1 MYHPVVKQITDILT
15 ERGFWFESFEH
26 EPVRTSE
33 QAAKVRAGY
42 TIEQGAKA
50 LIIRIKKR
58 ELGITNDGNQKFVML
73 VIPGNLRLDNK
84 KVKQLLKVREFTFA
98 TEDEVREVTKG
109 VEPGG
114 VPPLGN
120 LFGLEVICDPAI
132 FQNEK
137 IIFNAGDKRFSVGM
151 YSKDYQAVVNP
162 RVEEIT

>member
-1 MYHPVVKQITDILT
+1 MYNQVVKQITDILS
-15 ERGFWFESFEH
+15 ERGFWFETFEH

-33 QAAKVRAGY
+33 QAAKVRTGY

-50 LIIRIKKR
+50 LIVRIKNTD
-58 ELGITNDGNQKFVML
+58 LGIVRYDFAML
-73 VIPGNLRLDNK
+73 VVPGNLRLDNK
-84 KVKQLLKVREFTFA
+84 KVKQVLNVREFTFA

-114 VPPLGN
+114 VPPFGN
-120 LFGLEVICDPAI
+120 LFGLEVIADSHI

-151 YSKDYQAVVNP
+151 YSKDYKTAVNP
-162 RVEEIT
+162 RVEDIA